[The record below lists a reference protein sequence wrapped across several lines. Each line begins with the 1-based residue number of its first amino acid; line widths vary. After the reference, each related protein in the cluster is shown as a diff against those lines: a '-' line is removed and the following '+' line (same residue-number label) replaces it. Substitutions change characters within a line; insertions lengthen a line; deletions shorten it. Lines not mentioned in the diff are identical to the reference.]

1 MRRPQVVEAGGW
13 YGSLAFHFP
22 NIQTAE
28 EGDPEARFFAMKN
41 RLTHLRTLLAV
52 MLCALM
58 SVAFTACGDDD
69 DEPGDTSK
77 VVGTWYGED
86 YDHFYSNV
94 SITFNS
100 DGTGSATM
108 ERNGAYL
115 SVYRAQFTYKVKG
128 NKVTTPGTMANAN
141 SDGETSTQDFNN
153 TYDVAG
159 TTLYVRSGNSWY
171 TGNVRSYHK

>member
-1 MRRPQVVEAGGW
+1 MV
-13 YGSLAFHFP
+13 LTLFIFP
-22 NIQTAE
+22 ISRTPRK
-28 EGDPEARFFAMKN
+28 GTLRHRFFAMRN

-58 SVAFTACGDDD
+58 SAAFTACGDDD
-69 DEPGDTSK
+69 DEPGGDTSK
-77 VVGTWYGED
+77 VQGTWYGED

-94 SITFNS
+94 TITFNS

-108 ERNGAYL
+108 ERNGAYI

-128 NKVTTPGTMANAN
+128 NKVTTSGTMANAN

-159 TTLYVRSGNSWY
+159 TTLYVRSGNGWY
-171 TGNVRSYHK
+171 TGVVRSYHK